1 MTEGPQTAENA
12 PSRNTRVPSLRAVVV
27 AARSFVAVERDRGRG
42 TARACTVSAHRRLVS
57 PWPAAILSLFF
68 SLSLSLFIHPRLP
81 RLLQPVHP
89 HERASLLGPR
99 ARRSSGRGGNNA
111 SAASASRIRLLWG
124 QVVGRESAESP
135 LAGFA
140 GCGHI
145 TIAATISFLPLSLSL
160 SRFLPVPRS
169 RTVVSVATTSLYL
182 SLSLSP
188 PIYIS
193 ARSLYPFLSRVRVA
207 PITIAVALSLAPAVP
222 LSARG
227 FREETTGG
235 RDTRRAYGTELY
247 QAGASPTYYNGQP
260 S

>member
-1 MTEGPQTAENA
+1 MYRQRTQTD
-12 PSRNTRVPSLRAVVV
+12 PW
-27 AARSFVAVERDRGRG
+27 
-42 TARACTVSAHRRLVS
+42 LVS

-160 SRFLPVPRS
+160 SLAFSLFLVREP
-169 RTVVSVATTSLYL
+169 L
-182 SLSLSP
+182 SLLLPRLS
-188 PIYIS
+188 I
-193 ARSLYPFLSRVRVA
+193 FLSLFLLRFTYRRDRS
-207 PITIAVALSLAPAVP
+207 ILFCREFALL
-222 LSARG
+222 R
-227 FREETTGG
+227 
-235 RDTRRAYGTELY
+235 
-247 QAGASPTYYNGQP
+247 
-260 S
+260 